1 MQVRR
6 PGHRLLV
13 SVVAAALL
21 SLGAQ
26 EAAPGDFEEKL
37 ARVDEALRKN
47 PGRVNPHAL
56 ESCLHRR
63 NSAVRLYDSGQIA
76 RAERSLKYCFQLLHV
91 SEPSPV
97 PSQERQAAAIAEVQA
112 RAARELEQALA
123 LTPDLAAGL
132 EIYRGCAECH
142 MPEGW
147 GIQSGL
153 VPQLAGQHRTVVIKQ
168 LADIRAGNRETV
180 VMAPYA
186 TVELIGGAQSVA
198 DVAGYIDTLEIST
211 AGGKGPGDQ
220 LELGA
225 RLYRENC
232 ARCHGATGEGSADA
246 FVPRI
251 QAQHFNYLVQQF
263 EWIQEGK
270 RRNANAEMAAQI
282 KGFDE
287 KQMHA
292 VLDYVSRLEPP
303 PELQAPPGWSNPD
316 FAR

>member
-1 MQVRR
+1 
-6 PGHRLLV
+6 
-13 SVVAAALL
+13 
-21 SLGAQ
+21 
-26 EAAPGDFEEKL
+26 
-37 ARVDEALRKN
+37 
-47 PGRVNPHAL
+47 
-56 ESCLHRR
+56 
-63 NSAVRLYDSGQIA
+63 
-76 RAERSLKYCFQLLHV
+76 
-91 SEPSPV
+91 
-97 PSQERQAAAIAEVQA
+97 
-112 RAARELEQALA
+112 
-123 LTPDLAAGL
+123 
-132 EIYRGCAECH
+132 